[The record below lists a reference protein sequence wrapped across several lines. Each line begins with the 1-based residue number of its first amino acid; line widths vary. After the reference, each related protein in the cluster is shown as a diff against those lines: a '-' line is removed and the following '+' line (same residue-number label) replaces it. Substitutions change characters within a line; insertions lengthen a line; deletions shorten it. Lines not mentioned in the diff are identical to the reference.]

1 MIQLLLFLSLGLSPV
16 IGLKGPLN
24 VPLTLK
30 EAKIE
35 LIHKGAWSAFELGG
49 LVLLGPGFA
58 HAASYDESFKFLESR
73 VMGSD
78 AITYNPG
85 ILSPDVEYPKWLEG
99 TWNVVSTTTSINA
112 PLGIDA
118 FGGLINGK

>member
-35 LIHKGAWSAFELGG
+35 LIHKGAWSAFGLGG

-58 HAASYDESFKFLESR
+58 HAASCDESFKFLESR
-73 VMGSD
+73 VYSD
-78 AITYNPG
+78 AITYN
-85 ILSPDVEYPKWLEG
+85 LVSYADVEYPNEQG
-99 TWNVVSTTTSINA
+99 TWNVVSTDQHQS
-112 PLGIDA
+112 L
-118 FGGLINGK
+118 